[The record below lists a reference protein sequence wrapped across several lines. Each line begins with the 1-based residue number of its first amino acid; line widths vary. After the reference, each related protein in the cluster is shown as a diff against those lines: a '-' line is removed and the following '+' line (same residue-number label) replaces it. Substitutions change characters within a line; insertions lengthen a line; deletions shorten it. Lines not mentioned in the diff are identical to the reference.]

1 MQPQFTGDEILYATN
16 GHLKSGT
23 ISDTKGALTWKI
35 DDLKPGDWFLAIP
48 SPFRDPHDC
57 LNLAFEKGA
66 SGVIV
71 NRRNRYSSAA
81 DGGTIITVSDTRT
94 ALLDL
99 VRHWRFKVKP
109 KVVAVSG
116 TFGRQVTMLLLSQL
130 LSEKFKTHLAPMGNL
145 GWFGCIEEVLS
156 MPEDTDVLIFEAGA
170 IERGD
175 ITRIGGALVPDFAVL
190 TQIRHPLPSQERD
203 EFAAA
208 LYCELLETLAEQ
220 PHGRVAAAIYDL
232 NMPVRNRV
240 DELLE
245 GSNLMA
251 ARYSIPGESSLA
263 GEVTDEA
270 LAELSAAIKK
280 ATGQT
285 VTRAELW
292 CAIEAARALGVSN
305 ADLESLLNLKPIA
318 SVQ

>member
-1 MQPQFTGDEILYATN
+1 MHSQFTGEEILYATN

-23 ISDTKGALTWKI
+23 ISDTKGKLTWNI
-35 DDLKPGDWFLAIP
+35 DELKAGDWFLAIP
-48 SPFRDPHDC
+48 STFRDPHDC

-71 NRRNRYSSAA
+71 NRRNRYSSAI

-109 KVVAVSG
+109 RVVAVSG
-116 TFGRQVTMLLLSQL
+116 SFGRQVTMLLLNQL
-130 LSEKFKTHLAPMGNL
+130 LKETFITHVASMGNL

-156 MPEDTDVLIFEAGA
+156 MPEETEVLIFEAGA

-203 EFAAA
+203 SFAAA

-220 PHGRVAAAIYDL
+220 PQGRLAAAIYDL
-232 NMPVRNRV
+232 TIPVRNRV
-240 DELLE
+240 DELLD
-245 GSNLMA
+245 GCNLMA
-251 ARYSIPGESSLA
+251 ARYSKSESSLA
-263 GEVTDEA
+263 SQVTDAA
-270 LAELSAAIKK
+270 LAELSDAMKK
-280 ATGQT
+280 VVGQS

-292 CAIEAARALGVSN
+292 CAIEAASALGVS
-305 ADLESLLNLKPIA
+305 DSKLMSQLNLQPVA
-318 SVQ
+318 ALQ